1 MKIGIDIIS
10 TNRMQSLINRFG
22 EKALRRF
29 LSEDEIKLA
38 KNINTISGFW
48 AAKEA
53 FSKAL
58 GTGIGK
64 ECGFLDITIYKNQNG
79 MPLIKL
85 SPKIKSNFN
94 IKSTSLSITH
104 DNGFAVAAVVV
115 V

>member
-29 LSEDEIKLA
+29 LSKDEIKLA